1 MKKKF
6 WMLAALLMTLT
17 AFFACAFAEDSISTT
32 VTMRV
37 SKLTQ
42 DAIVNAGEDLSIEIN
57 VSGVEPARYQWY
69 FEDEAI
75 EGADQRVYNLVNADL
90 EDAGVYRLDAFDE
103 SGKMLLSM
111 DVSVRVVD
119 DRVPKSGDDSRPV
132 AAAAMG
138 LIALAGFA
146 AISLRRDRI

>member
-1 MKKKF
+1 M
-6 WMLAALLMTLT
+6 
-17 AFFACAFAEDSISTT
+17 
-32 VTMRV
+32 
-37 SKLTQ
+37 
-42 DAIVNAGEDLSIEIN
+42 
-57 VSGVEPARYQWY
+57 SGVEPARYQWY

-75 EGADQRVYNLVNADL
+75 EGADQRVYNLVNAGL
-90 EDAGVYRLDAFDE
+90 EDAGIYRLDAFDE